1 MKVKILK
8 TFVMDAS
15 FYRKSIE
22 VELESSVAKN
32 LIKNGLAQEVKIEKQ
47 KVAKPKGKATKKEV
61 E

>member
-1 MKVKILK
+1 
-8 TFVMDAS
+8 MDAS